1 MDRAEMINSLAE
13 AMGLK
18 SNLKEDTEF
27 SRKYNTS
34 TGTIYCHEAAEREQ
48 SEEELF
54 SKVSVFPVK
63 RLAM

>member
-13 AMGLK
+13 AMGIK
-18 SNLKEDTEF
+18 SAVKEDTEF
-27 SRKYNTS
+27 TKKYNTN
-34 TGTIYCHEAAEREQ
+34 TGTIYCNNAKELEQ
-48 SEEELF
+48 SEEALY

>member
-18 SNLKEDTEF
+18 PAVTDNKEL
-27 SRKYNTS
+27 SKKYNTS
-34 TGTIYCHEAAEREQ
+34 TGTIYCNKTNSNDTQ
-48 SEEELF
+48 DQLL